1 MLRPQVRFQPS
12 RRRSFWNSS
21 APILA
26 ANGAIALLLI
36 GLAIAYPPATKWISE
51 AVQAEF
57 TGADAVPDASPTQIA
72 EPAFQTRTV
81 RNN

>member
-1 MLRPQVRFQPS
+1 M
-12 RRRSFWNSS
+12 
-21 APILA
+21 ILA
-26 ANGAIALLLI
+26 VNGAIALILI
-36 GLAIAYPPATKWISE
+36 GLAIACPPATKWISE

-57 TGADAVPDASPTQIA
+57 AGAEAVRDVPPTQIA

>member
-1 MLRPQVRFQPS
+1 MLRSQVRFQPA

-21 APILA
+21 AIILA
-26 ANGAIALLLI
+26 VNGAIALVLI
-36 GLAIAYPPATKWISE
+36 GLAIGCPPASKWISE

-57 TGADAVPDASPTQIA
+57 ASTAVPDVPPTQVA
-72 EPAFQTRTV
+72 EPALQMRTV